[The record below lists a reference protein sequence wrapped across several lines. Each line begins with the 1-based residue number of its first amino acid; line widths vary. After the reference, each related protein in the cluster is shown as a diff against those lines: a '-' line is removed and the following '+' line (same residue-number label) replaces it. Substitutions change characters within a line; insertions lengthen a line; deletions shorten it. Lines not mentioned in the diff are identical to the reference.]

1 MSVSPLAQCV
11 IPSPNHSGARNH
23 AIDTVSIHCMA
34 GDLSVESCGA
44 LFARPSTRASSNYGI
59 GSDGRVALYVDEA
72 NRSWCSSSAENDDR
86 AVTIEVANCGGA
98 DEGWP
103 VSDAAYASLIELLA
117 DICQRN
123 GIAKL
128 LWQGDKSLIGQV
140 DKQNMTVHRWFASK
154 SCPGDWL
161 YSRHGQIAAE
171 VNAILEDENMDVERF
186 KELWCEMR
194 SELQD
199 NDANDYSAAAR
210 EWAVANGIVQGG
222 DSADFNGMWED
233 LLSREQMV
241 TVLYRFAQLMGKV

>member
-11 IPSPNHSGARNH
+11 IPSPNHSGARTR

-72 NRSWCSSSAENDDR
+72 NRSWCTSSAENDDR

-103 VSDAAYASLIELLA
+103 VSEAAYDSLIDLLT
-117 DICQRN
+117 DVCRRN

-128 LWQGDKSLIGQV
+128 LWRGDRSLVGQT
-140 DKQNMTVHRWFASK
+140 DKQNMTVHRWFAQK

-161 YSRHGQIAAE
+161 YARHGRIAAE
-171 VNAILEDENMDVERF
+171 VNAKLEESMTGEEIYKALTDYLSALSAPDWAQQ
-186 KELWCEMR
+186 ELR
-194 SELQD
+194 GAV
-199 NDANDYSAAAR
+199 DAGITDGTAPMCFVPRYQAAIMAAR
-210 EWAVANGIVQGG
+210 AARRIDE
-222 DSADFNGMWED
+222 
-233 LLSREQMV
+233 
-241 TVLYRFAQLMGKV
+241 

>member
-44 LFARPSTRASSNYGI
+44 LFARPTTRASSNYGI

-72 NRSWCSSSAENDDR
+72 NRSWCTSSAENDDR
-86 AVTIEVANCGGA
+86 AVTIVVANCGGA

-103 VSDAAYASLIELLA
+103 VSEAAYGSLIDLLT
-117 DICQRN
+117 DVCRRN

-128 LWQGDKSLIGQV
+128 LWRGDRSLVGQT
-140 DKQNMTVHRWFASK
+140 DKQNMTVHRWFAQK

-161 YSRHGQIAAE
+161 YARHGRIAAE
-171 VNAILEDENMDVERF
+171 VNAKLEENMTGEV
-186 KELWCEMR
+186 
-194 SELQD
+194 
-199 NDANDYSAAAR
+199 Y
-210 EWAVANGIVQGG
+210 
-222 DSADFNGMWED
+222 
-233 LLSREQMV
+233 
-241 TVLYRFAQLMGKV
+241 Y